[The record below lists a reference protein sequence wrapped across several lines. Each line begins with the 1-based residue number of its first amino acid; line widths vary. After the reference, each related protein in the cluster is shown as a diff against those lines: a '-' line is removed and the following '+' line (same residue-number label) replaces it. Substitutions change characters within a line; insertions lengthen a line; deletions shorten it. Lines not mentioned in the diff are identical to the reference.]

1 MGDFHGEP
9 TAILKNDFLQ
19 LEFLQHSPRIVRI
32 IPNGKNNLFV
42 DLGKSSLATP
52 YGDFYFRGGHRLW
65 HAPEDF
71 PRTYIPDT
79 SGATLESTP
88 KGVRITQPTEAE
100 TGIRKSIEITLDPS
114 AAKVTVRHGLRY
126 EGTAPIELAP
136 WALSMMR
143 LGGIAIVPQP
153 AGDESAKL
161 PNRNLVLWPYSSVKD
176 PRLEINDDFVLVQA
190 NAKTPALKLGS
201 WTSQNWIAYW
211 LDEILF
217 VKRFETSGFPG
228 EYPDFGCNVEIYCND
243 QFIELETLGPLH
255 ALQPGESVSHVET
268 WEIYDSLNLDWIPA
282 HLRERL
288 LR

>member
-1 MGDFHGEP
+1 
-9 TAILKNDFLQ
+9 
-19 LEFLQHSPRIVRI
+19 
-32 IPNGKNNLFV
+32 
-42 DLGKSSLATP
+42 
-52 YGDFYFRGGHRLW
+52 
-65 HAPEDF
+65 
-71 PRTYIPDT
+71 
-79 SGATLESTP
+79 
-88 KGVRITQPTEAE
+88 
-100 TGIRKSIEITLDPS
+100 
-114 AAKVTVRHGLRY
+114 
-126 EGTAPIELAP
+126 
-136 WALSMMR
+136 
-143 LGGIAIVPQP
+143 
-153 AGDESAKL
+153 
-161 PNRNLVLWPYSSVKD
+161 VKD